1 MNYNN
6 VASTFGRQSCSSF
19 VSVKSNLY
27 SFKTKASMES
37 EQHLSFWS
45 EVCEPLTGDTEL
57 HRVVRRNDYS
67 KIVEMV
73 NTVYVDVLN
82 NRWESPLIAAAQSG
96 RVACITALLGHGAMV
111 DHQDRHGNTA
121 LHYVALL
128 HHKKSVEALVAG
140 NANCKILNC
149 DGKSPIHFLLDNGNI
164 TMISYN
170 VGKRPIDLDVSNGK
184 ECGPFLYALKRGC
197 NRMVRYFL
205 SVGYDPTILHADGN
219 SSLHIAMRSLDPVI
233 LRAVSKNFS
242 VNIKKKDG
250 HSPVTTMIRFD
261 LCLMMYTPFFHA

>member
-1 MNYNN
+1 
-6 VASTFGRQSCSSF
+6 
-19 VSVKSNLY
+19 
-27 SFKTKASMES
+27 MES

-57 HRVVRRNDYS
+57 HRVVRRNDCS
-67 KIVEMV
+67 KIAEIV

-96 RVACITALLGHGAMV
+96 RAACITALLGHGARV
-111 DHQDRHGNTA
+111 DHQYRHGNTA
-121 LHYVALL
+121 LHYVAFL
-128 HHKKSVEALVAG
+128 HHMKSVEALVES
-140 NANCKILNC
+140 NANCNILNC
-149 DGKSPIHFLLDNGNI
+149 DGKSPIHFLVDNGNI
-164 TMISYN
+164 TMISYI
-170 VGKRPIDLDVSNGK
+170 VGKRPIDLDVNNGK

-242 VNIKKKDG
+242 VNIKNKDG
-250 HSPVTTMIRFD
+250 PSPVALAILFNNDAATFNNVILND
-261 LCLMMYTPFFHA
+261 LLLAFPIVSFNDIGNKNYFLK